1 MIHSHLLHVGNVR
14 HITRHH
20 LRGHPRHH
28 TMGHGAYGSH
38 QKKGYGYFDKSY
50 SSPREEYLSQAI
62 TGGESMRR
70 NELKRQYGDNW
81 LDHDDRY

>member
-1 MIHSHLLHVGNVR
+1 MYKTHLLHAGSPR
-14 HITRHH
+14 HITITD
-20 LRGHPRHH
+20 LQGCGP
-28 TMGHGAYGSH
+28 YGSH
-38 QKKGYGYFDKSY
+38 EKKGYGYFDKSY